1 MPSTKTTAWLI
12 TFLLIGLSHSSHA
25 GWTNSSGGQHGSAD
39 AACKAMIDPGSAYQ
53 FSHTEPKPG
62 DPTIAYC
69 FDKPKEGKGAPNYIG
84 ALYKDEEPDKPA
96 AEPAQDQPASAPGGP
111 PPGGKKDKSKPS
123 KDEIVKTRADVR
135 THLHHVF
142 PQTFYKEFN
151 SIGIDVDDY
160 LMQLPVEKHIGKE
173 GVHVKDDYNGQ
184 WEDFFNR
191 AGKRTIKEAETYLI
205 EILNE
210 MGIASYPIGS
220 ANTGEVNKSG
230 VK

>member
-1 MPSTKTTAWLI
+1 M
-12 TFLLIGLSHSSHA
+12 
-25 GWTNSSGGQHGSAD
+25 
-39 AACKAMIDPGSAYQ
+39 
-53 FSHTEPKPG
+53 
-62 DPTIAYC
+62 
-69 FDKPKEGKGAPNYIG
+69 
-84 ALYKDEEPDKPA
+84 
-96 AEPAQDQPASAPGGP
+96 
-111 PPGGKKDKSKPS
+111 
-123 KDEIVKTRADVR
+123 R

-142 PQTFYKEFN
+142 PQKFYKEFKA
-151 SIGIDVDDY
+151 IGIDVDDY
-160 LMQLPVEKHIGKE
+160 LMQLPIEKHIGKD

-191 AGKRTIKEAETYLI
+191 SGKRTKKEAETYLI